1 MRAVIQR
8 VTEAA
13 VHVGDEEVG
22 RIDGGL
28 LILVGAGH
36 ADDGYEADRLATKI
50 ANLRI
55 FEDADGKTNL
65 SLLDVGGAALVVSQF
80 TLFAD
85 TRKGRRP
92 SFTDAAAPETAEDLV
107 KLFRAGLAAA
117 GIPTASG
124 RFGAGMRVSLV
135 NDGPFTLV
143 LDTAA
148 FPGGG
153 S

>member
-8 VTEAA
+8 VAEAA

-22 RIDGGL
+22 RIGRGL
-28 LILVGAGH
+28 LVFVGVGH
-36 ADDGYEADRLATKI
+36 ADGRPAADRLAAKI
-50 ANLRI
+50 ATLRI
-55 FEDADGKTNL
+55 FEDEAGKTNL
-65 SLLDVGGAALVVSQF
+65 SLMDIGGSALVVSQF

-92 SFTDAAAPETAEDLV
+92 SFTQAAPPDDAEDLV
-107 KLFRAGLAAA
+107 ELFRESLAQA

-135 NDGPFTLV
+135 NDGPFTLF
-143 LDTAA
+143 LDTDIL
-148 FPGGG
+148 PGG
-153 S
+153 SP

>member
-1 MRAVIQR
+1 MRTVIQR

-13 VHVGDEEVG
+13 VRVGDEEVG
-22 RIDGGL
+22 RIGGGL

-36 ADDGYEADRLATKI
+36 ADDRDEADRLATKI

-92 SFTDAAAPETAEDLV
+92 SFTDAAPPETAEDLV
-107 KLFRAGLAAA
+107 ELFRAGLAAA
-117 GIPTASG
+117 GIPTAGG

-143 LDTAA
+143 LDTAT